1 MLANGNAAYLGGKK
15 KSMHMYK
22 LNGIYA
28 GKLLDLVGHIFLCLS
43 VFFVF

>member
-15 KSMHMYK
+15 KSMYIYK